1 MKQINLIYVIE
12 DDPITQ
18 YLMEQHFSFYPA
30 IQSVLYFDNGAV
42 ALESLKKNTIPD
54 LIFLDLNMPIMDGW
68 EFLDAIQYHKAFN
81 SIPIYIMTSSINTND
96 ETRAANYPSVQ
107 GYHTKPFNEEVIQL
121 IIGNRH

>member
-18 YLMEQHFSFYPA
+18 YLMQQLFSFYPEV
-30 IQSVLYFDNGAV
+30 QSVLYFNNGAL
-42 ALESLKKNTIPD
+42 ALESLKENTTPD

-68 EFLDAIQYHKAFN
+68 EFLDAIQPSKTFS
-81 SIPIYIMTSSINTND
+81 SIPIYIMTSSINNND
-96 ETRAANYPSVQ
+96 EVRATNYPSVK

-121 IIGNRH
+121 IIQK